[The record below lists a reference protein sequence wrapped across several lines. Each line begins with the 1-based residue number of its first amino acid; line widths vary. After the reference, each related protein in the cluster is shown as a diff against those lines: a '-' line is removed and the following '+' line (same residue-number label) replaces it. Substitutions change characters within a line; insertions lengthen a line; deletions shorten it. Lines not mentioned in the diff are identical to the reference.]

1 MARSNADQ
9 AAVEAYPIPAHRREP
24 ERSAPPAPPRRF
36 RVVRPARSAP
46 PVPSGPTRPLRP
58 AGSEWSDPPHP
69 RPPVR
74 SGLSSRA
81 SMLPD
86 VSTLGEPLT
95 RALGARTGK
104 ALESVFGM
112 RTVSDLLRHY
122 PRRYYTRGELTD
134 LSALREG
141 DHVTVL
147 ARIDLISLRP
157 MPHQGPRSRGEVI
170 VTDGRG
176 KLMLT
181 FFFRSPKS
189 QFGFRKLAVGMVGM
203 FAGTVSSFR
212 GRPQLIHPEF
222 EMLPTAPDLDS
233 L

>member
-134 LSALREG
+134 LSSLREG

-147 ARIDLISLRP
+147 ARIDSVMEHPLPALPGKGR
-157 MPHQGPRSRGEVI
+157 RTRLEVI
-170 VTDGRG
+170 VTDDRA
-176 KLMLT
+176 KMILT
-181 FFFRSPKS
+181 FFSGIHRY
-189 QFGFRKLAVGMVGM
+189 RKVLHPDVVGM
-203 FAGTVSSFR
+203 FAGTVSSF
-212 GRPQLIHPEF
+212 
-222 EMLPTAPDLDS
+222 
-233 L
+233 